1 MLKLTTPQ
9 ERGRREHL
17 SLLRAPPNWGPYEIL
32 IWLPSPVSSGDGS
45 PAINS
50 LCDLVQVTLLLC
62 ASLSLSVKRR
72 GWTSWN
78 LGSLPSVELG
88 DSTILKPGWGQQR
101 AEDLEKGL
109 TPGLV
114 TSVKID
120 EGKRG
125 QPDAAHLH
133 LCVPA
138 QKRWVGV
145 GVLTLL
151 ALVEAG
157 RILDLGSDPSP
168 HSTWPSPSQ
177 DKRHLGSHPLPIMLG
192 GRGVP

>member
-78 LGSLPSVELG
+78 LGS
-88 DSTILKPGWGQQR
+88 ILLILCSLNPFGWKYNINVSNGHVVF
-101 AEDLEKGL
+101 L
-109 TPGLV
+109 T
-114 TSVKID
+114 S
-120 EGKRG
+120 
-125 QPDAAHLH
+125 
-133 LCVPA
+133 
-138 QKRWVGV
+138 
-145 GVLTLL
+145 
-151 ALVEAG
+151 
-157 RILDLGSDPSP
+157 SS
-168 HSTWPSPSQ
+168 
-177 DKRHLGSHPLPIMLG
+177 
-192 GRGVP
+192 